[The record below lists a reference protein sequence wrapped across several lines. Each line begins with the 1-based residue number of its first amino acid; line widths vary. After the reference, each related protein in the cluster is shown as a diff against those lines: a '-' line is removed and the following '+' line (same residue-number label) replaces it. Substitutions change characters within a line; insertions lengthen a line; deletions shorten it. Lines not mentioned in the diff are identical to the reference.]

1 MHGALCLDQHWH
13 GLTKFDQNFGVP
25 LFARSCKRRGAYTPT
40 IAEEKLSTAAKNKS
54 TQVLYESDTL
64 LAQVLATHYG
74 DASHVFAPLSGE
86 GGILNLAT
94 SFHARLAGVYL
105 GVYPHIPGRH
115 QCGAGRRLY
124 QGCRG

>member
-1 MHGALCLDQHWH
+1 MTCELLCRS
-13 GLTKFDQNFGVP
+13 
-25 LFARSCKRRGAYTPT
+25 ACSCKRRGAFTPT

-94 SFHARLAGVYL
+94 SFHARLAGMVACPTWL
-105 GVYPHIPGRH
+105 GSVSTFACNSNQPNS
-115 QCGAGRRLY
+115 LVL
-124 QGCRG
+124 RGLCIHHLPEHVVD